1 MGDHKSTSRFTHK
14 TAKQTHKQK
23 KGWGRCGNI
32 PFGSQKNK
40 TTAPKQLALTLLFFA
55 LLLIKSPPEISGD
68 PIVCEVQR
76 LKSNKSSRGG
86 GLTLSFA
93 ITCDRMM
100 SVFITPVIEWS

>member
-40 TTAPKQLALTLLFFA
+40 TTAPKQLALTLLF
-55 LLLIKSPPEISGD
+55 LLFSSLK
-68 PIVCEVQR
+68 VL
-76 LKSNKSSRGG
+76 LKS
-86 GLTLSFA
+86 
-93 ITCDRMM
+93 
-100 SVFITPVIEWS
+100 VVIPLCVKCKGSKVISLAVEEV

>member
-1 MGDHKSTSRFTHK
+1 MWEHPVWIAEKQDYSTE
-14 TAKQTHKQK
+14 AA
-23 KGWGRCGNI
+23 
-32 PFGSQKNK
+32 GSN
-40 TTAPKQLALTLLFFA
+40 PPLFA